1 VLQYAVCLIA
11 GMIFNTGLLDM
22 YWKVP
27 VLYFI
32 VLYGLLFVQVHIQF
46 VESMLAVHKKYKEL
60 IQDVFHGDQ
69 NFIGALDKACSSV
82 VNHRPNPKMAC
93 RSPEMVGILY
103 NNNINL
109 CCSKLLELNP
119 VCLGE

>member
-1 VLQYAVCLIA
+1 
-11 GMIFNTGLLDM
+11 M

-27 VLYFI
+27 VLYCIILYCAIWSVI
-32 VLYGLLFVQVHIQF
+32 VLYGLFFLQVHIQF

-103 NNNINL
+103 NNDINL
-109 CCSKLLELNP
+109 WCSKLLELNP
-119 VCLGE
+119 VCLDE